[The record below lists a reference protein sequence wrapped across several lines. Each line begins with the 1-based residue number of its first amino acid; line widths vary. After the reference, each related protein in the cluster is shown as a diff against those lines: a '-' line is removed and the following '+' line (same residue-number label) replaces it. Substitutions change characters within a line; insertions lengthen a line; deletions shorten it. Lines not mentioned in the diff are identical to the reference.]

1 MTVLTNLVTQS
12 YGRGMSPRAFTPQE
26 TERIRAR
33 LHAAAR
39 DAFARRGLKGTTV
52 DELARSAGI
61 SKGAFYRF
69 YDGKESLLVALLA
82 EYETALQ
89 ARLEEA
95 VAADP
100 ANGLDLLVD
109 ASLDAVAANPLIAVL
124 MSPEGLTALMS
135 RPEEEQ
141 RELQDRDARMV
152 GRIARALRD
161 GGVDQVP
168 PEPVLLGLLRSL
180 VFVGFHR
187 EEVGPELVEE
197 VRSWLKATLRAS
209 VTAGAR

>member
-1 MTVLTNLVTQS
+1 
-12 YGRGMSPRAFTPQE
+12 MSPRAFTPQE
-26 TERIRAR
+26 SERIRAR
-33 LHAAAR
+33 LHDAAR

-52 DELARSAGI
+52 DELARAAGI

-69 YDGKESLLVALLA
+69 YDGKESLLVALLS
-82 EYETALQ
+82 EYEAALQ
-89 ARLEEA
+89 DRLAQA

-109 ASLDAVAANPLIAVL
+109 ASLDAVAANPLIPVL
-124 MSPEGLTALMS
+124 MSPEGLTALMA

-141 RELQDRDARMV
+141 RELQERDARMV
-152 GRIARALRD
+152 GRIVQALRD
-161 GGVDQVP
+161 GGVEQVP

-187 EEVGPELVEE
+187 DEVGPELVEE

>member
-1 MTVLTNLVTQS
+1 
-12 YGRGMSPRAFTPQE
+12 MSPRAFTPHE
-26 TERIRAR
+26 TGRIRAR
-33 LHAAAR
+33 LHDAAR

-52 DELARSAGI
+52 DELARAAGI

-82 EYETALQ
+82 EYETGLQ

-100 ANGLDLLVD
+100 AGGLDLLVD
-109 ASLDAVAANPLIAVL
+109 AALDAVTANPLIPVL
-124 MSPEGLTALMS
+124 MSPEGLTALTS
-135 RPEEEQ
+135 RPEDEQ

-152 GRIARALRD
+152 ARITQALRD
-161 GGVDQVP
+161 GGVTQVP

-180 VFVGFHR
+180 VFVGLHR
-187 EEVGPELVEE
+187 DEVGPELVEE
-197 VRSWLKATLRAS
+197 VRSWLKATLRAA
-209 VTAGAR
+209 VTADVR